1 MPKVNKK
8 INAVVELDTD
18 TDDESIIKVTAKK
31 EDKLPY
37 VSPVLNSK
45 QFSLYKSSNT
55 SFCDKNGAPF
65 CPDCPSGL
73 ELSTMVDKNGLFVCA
88 DKHRVAISA
97 RGAFVIRR
105 DKYVDNGYIFP
116 VCDKC
121 NRSLMNVTANVASAY
136 FGKVFFTC
144 SCPGAVLKDGKVA
157 EVGGIYVMAYK
168 RTGINKDE
176 KIDKITDSFS
186 DKYIDKF
193 GTQPEFSPKL
203 RLDKRGAAVAIYS
216 TKI

>member
-1 MPKVNKK
+1 MEIYFQHISFRLKKMPKVNKK

-144 SCPGAVLKDGKVA
+144 SCLYKNAPSIHRRAGSPGRIAFLLAGNLIPKILSIFRSVFSKCS
-157 EVGGIYVMAYK
+157 
-168 RTGINKDE
+168 E
-176 KIDKITDSFS
+176 KI
-186 DKYIDKF
+186 
-193 GTQPEFSPKL
+193 
-203 RLDKRGAAVAIYS
+203 
-216 TKI
+216 